1 MQRLSGSLV
10 SQLNSGLGFVF
21 TGGAPGRR
29 YCLPG
34 HATSTYMYT
43 SYFATT
49 FDNYFMLALPGPR
62 PGLDSYLNNQGKTA
76 YVYPAYELSLFLQ
89 ALA

>member
-1 MQRLSGSLV
+1 MGID
-10 SQLNSGLGFVF
+10 
-21 TGGAPGRR
+21 
-29 YCLPG
+29 LPG
-34 HATSTYMYT
+34 LAASTYMYT